1 MERCW
6 LHTLW
11 EEQVSGLMATSCD
24 FEPVVDK
31 RHSAEF
37 QGTLPLSAC
46 IARPQLEVHA
56 AEKPHCVVN
65 DECRESG
72 QRYGLSVVGVEFAV
86 FAIRPPACL
95 PDVSFCLTVHLNG
108 INRLHRLIYL
118 ESTGSC

>member
-1 MERCW
+1 M
-6 LHTLW
+6 HMLW
-11 EEQVSGLMATSCD
+11 EVQVSGPMAANYD
-24 FEPVVDK
+24 FDPVVDK
-31 RHSAEF
+31 KHSAGF
-37 QGTLPLSAC
+37 QGTWTLSAC

-95 PDVSFCLTVHLNG
+95 PDVSFCLSVHLNG